1 MERLQKVMAHDGV
14 ASRRKSEKIILAGRV
29 KVNGHVVT
37 KLGTKVKS
45 RDEIEVD
52 NVPIT
57 KERQVYYLF
66 YKPRKVISSVDDEK
80 DRTTVVDYFPDVQQR
95 IYPVGRLD
103 YDTAG
108 LIILTNDGELDNCLT
123 HPKYE
128 VPKTYVAKVKGIPN
142 NSEMEHLRWGTQ
154 VAGRKVVPDHI
165 KVLASASKTKNAVI
179 AITVHEGRN
188 HEIKQLFS
196 YINHPVKKLTRIQY
210 SFLTIGRLKPGQY
223 RFLRKEEVNKLK
235 SLAGKPRRA

>member
-1 MERLQKVMAHDGV
+1 MAHDGV

>member
-29 KVNGHVVT
+29 KINGKVVT
-37 KLGTKVKS
+37 KLGTKVKN

-52 NVPIT
+52 DVPIT

-66 YKPRKVISSVDDEK
+66 YKPRKVISSVKDEK
-80 DRTTVVDYFPDVQQR
+80 HRTTVVDFFPDVVQR

-108 LIILTNDGELDNCLT
+108 LIILTNDGDLDNRLT

-128 VPKTYVAKVKGIPN
+128 VPKTYVAKVNGIPD
-142 NSEMEHLRWGTQ
+142 NSDLERLRWGTK
-154 VAGRKVVPDHI
+154 VGGRKVIPDRI
-165 KVLASASKTKNAVI
+165 RVLETAPKTKNAVI
-179 AITVHEGRN
+179 QITVHEGRN
-188 HEIKQLFS
+188 HEVKKLFE
-196 YINHPVKKLTRIQY
+196 YIGHPVKTLTRVQY

-223 RFLRKEEVNKLK
+223 RFLRKSEVNKLK
-235 SLAGKPRRA
+235 TLSGKSKQN